1 MKTLKSA
8 AESIIRRCRGTGHRT
23 KLIKRPA
30 ILILIAIMIT
40 TSVLSPSGLTL
51 GSGGLSP
58 VPVKAAGAED
68 GTSSGEADNAESS
81 TGSAREET
89 GNTDAGASESEGEK
103 EDKDNTASDVKK
115 GGNDAA
121 SQDQGGDTGIAEDA
135 GKGDHEEKSG
145 SANGSSDKK
154 NNETKDAAADSDK
167 SGKKGNE
174 AAGAGSGEKNTSK
187 DSGSGRKN
195 SSDRDNVSENGTQG
209 TTAPENDEIILTET
223 ARDKSYT
230 ITVRGDK
237 YSGLKNVDKMTVLE
251 ITKDDQFYEEF
262 VKKLNKTLN
271 KTTEGQIQDIRLYDI
286 EFTDQNGLPVHLK
299 RNVDVTITY
308 NNYKASPKV
317 EMNQVVRAFIATTV
331 TYYGFFTNVTTSF
344 AKAYA
349 SGAGARVSRTVM
361 TGNTAAADPQIKIS
375 KTEWIDEKETLTDI
389 SRNRVNEVTYVLPKD
404 GVTGIA
410 VIGKDPEVKK
420 PEQGQGQT
428 GDKTEAGKEAQ
439 TEDKNEAGKEVQ
451 PEDKSEAGTE
461 AQTEDKSE
469 AATEAQPGDKSETGK
484 ENQPEGENGDGQDSQ
499 TGTQKEENSE
509 ARTADQTQTSPETQ
523 TAAQPETGPEAQ
535 TGDQNEAGQETQPE
549 KTLTV
554 KEKDYRVTVTYD
566 DKAGLPE
573 GARLTAREIGD
584 YSRSYK
590 NYLSQAE
597 SALTKDKQVNTARF
611 FDITIWDGAGNKI
624 EPKAPVRVS
633 IEFDSVDV
641 QDKGNVELI
650 HFEEDKKNA
659 GAGSGKAQILHDV
672 EVQDGE
678 KKDTVDGVSFDIG
691 GFSVFGVL
699 QTVQVLKMTAS
710 DGKQYKVTVT
720 YDDTCG
726 IPADAKLIV
735 NEISKT
741 DKRYNDY
748 VDKTAET
755 LGKDAG
761 QFSYAHALDIML
773 VGQVTG
779 KHYQP
784 TKDVKVSIELLKE
797 DISEDQDVNVVHF
810 QGDEKNTASRM
821 DSKVDEG
828 SVEFETDGF
837 SVYVVVTTVKQQ
849 ILEAPDGQNYR
860 VTVEYDS
867 TSGIPADAELQVSE
881 LNEKSPFFTEYVEK
895 TAETLGKDAESFA
908 FAHAFDI
915 KLVDPESGEK
925 YQPNKD
931 VKVSIE
937 LLTEDLTENDELAV
951 VHFKGDVNGETEN
964 QGEKGESNTEKP
976 SETTPEVIDAT
987 VNRDGVVEFETDG
1000 FSVYVLTAST
1010 YLGTYQ
1016 FYSYNSF
1023 GDYQGYN
1030 FTDDQGNYV
1039 NSQTIKNGEKLV
1051 APHDSPIN
1059 PNNPSAEFKGWYLG
1073 TGDPTNPTL
1082 EEKAFDFDKQQDIS
1096 SDETFYLYAVFA
1108 NYAHVIFHSQYDS
1121 TSQTDPVLEIIPVEL
1136 TSDTVAVD
1144 ISGVTAAYYSTS
1156 ETNHYEFYGWSI
1168 TPFHTPGEGTAEIIT
1183 NTTAYEVS
1191 CDINLYPVYK
1201 QVHYLKFSSGS
1212 SGTSATYYSPVGIPA
1227 TERLLQSDI
1236 QTNYIPERPGYTF
1249 QGWYLGVETDEN
1261 GNQNGIGKQVT
1272 TANGSLCTLNESEI
1286 QTTTGDDG
1294 YLLLSTDVTLYAKW
1308 EATDVNY
1315 TIVVW
1320 KQRKT
1325 KDAYDWAESFALK
1338 AEPYTRVAVD
1348 EVYRSLN
1355 DNDKYNETHPSSPIG
1370 EDKTNPY
1377 SDYNFDSVTTG
1388 SGKDETAATP
1398 ASTQEVEFKGTTVFN
1413 LYYDYK
1419 GSQKSPGT
1427 TGHTITRVY
1436 GSESFDSITATAG
1449 TLLSSLELG
1458 TSTETKTGYTFA
1470 WYLDE
1475 SHTKAI
1481 DNTTTMPDDDLT
1493 IYGKWS
1499 IKRITIHIDTNYGA
1513 LYGLEGASGTGAT
1526 YFKFDYGE
1534 SVEEYSHVMREYV
1547 PSESG
1552 NYYFVNHDWNGSYP
1566 DRKTYYTTDISK
1578 ATELTTFKRE
1588 PGTYFAEGWYVQE
1601 PDGSETLFDFSNQ
1614 NNYNFEEHLVNDV
1627 FTLKLHWKMAGT
1639 YYLQY
1644 NTDVTTDGERL
1655 IGTLSDDSVQPNSA
1669 GYRDQ
1674 ANITIGGRAVAPDE
1688 YAFVGWTIRGDDSG
1702 KVYYPGE
1709 DFTLLGEYAVTVNGK
1724 KTVYLDAVYQQIKT
1738 AKIIYDANGGTISNS
1753 ADSGYPY
1760 KMGSDGT
1767 PVLDDDSNPEN
1778 LNTHKVARDT
1788 DKGTVTVSGLVNNS
1802 PVKLSSGEGFTV
1814 PTGSNASLTG
1824 WNTKPDGSGKHYDL
1838 GSYQTSNGPIYVD
1851 INDPI
1856 TLYAEWQITVYFNK
1870 NDGDATFSESGWNGY
1885 IPINDS
1891 ESEHNGEYAKETYV
1905 NATLKEPE
1913 GTVTNPN
1920 GSFDFWSKT
1929 SDGDQENAFE
1939 FDDEKLIGEI
1949 TLFAHYTEAVKVPY
1963 HVVSTNK
1970 VDWDSWRKT
1979 DTLRVTTEGL
1989 DLSASANLS
1998 SYVTAETGY
2007 TYSYACLSASKSN
2020 ISEENKITGVRI
2032 DNGEI
2037 KVKTADNTDVVLDI
2051 NTGLDRQGRSIFL
2064 VYATENSDKRVK
2076 LAYVKEGESGA
2087 LSNVVGVEEG
2097 KITYNGSEFSSL
2109 NTELVSNVL
2118 NNAAVANGSIAKD
2131 DQDIETIA
2139 GQILTL
2145 SDTALEISQNV
2156 ASDVFNAPPLLDDG
2170 TSQLALVYDTFGVSS
2185 SDPLTNIS
2193 GIVGSAKKL
2202 YLRYYDGKRQWSE
2215 DKTTWTT
2222 FTGDTLYVVYR
2233 PRGVELEITKAVT
2246 GDNTGIS
2253 ADESFAVKVTSTAIT
2268 RTSYNVEGT
2277 GYGTVS
2283 ATPASGETPGSID
2296 LTVKDGSDIKISG
2309 LGNGSYTITETH
2321 NANYTLNARVD
2332 NNAVEVTDDK
2342 SVTVTLN
2349 QDTKVDL
2356 LNTPD
2361 VLCKILD
2368 TSAGGYKTFYT
2379 LNKALEYAGT
2389 NMDGEA
2395 KIQMLRDYVLPS
2407 WDALEIPT
2415 GYDITIT
2422 SGGTEKKSITR
2433 DAAATTSAM
2442 LTNYG
2447 TLTLKDITFDGTDVE
2462 SRSSM
2467 VRNSGELI
2475 IDSGATFSNA
2485 NRTIG
2490 SGSAIYQTQGTLT
2503 INDDASFT
2511 GNSSTNGGAI
2521 YIYSGIVDINGGT
2534 FSSNIATG
2542 NGGVLYYAGSDTVTV
2557 SGGTFENNNAVNGGA
2572 IYASG
2577 GSITMS
2583 DGAFRKNSVLESGG
2597 AVYSDSGTASITG
2610 GTVSGNTASQDGG
2623 AIYSGTG
2630 SVSLSGGTISGN
2642 TATSG
2647 NGGAICSDAGTV
2659 SITAGMISG
2668 NYASSGNGGAVYSGS
2683 GTVEMSGGTIGG
2695 TEDGTANNANNG
2707 AGVYVNTGSA
2717 TFSAGTIT
2725 GNTAT
2730 EGGAVGVESA
2740 DARLFFS
2747 GNISITGNKMDTD
2760 ESNVYLNLDAD
2771 DVINIAGLGGNA
2783 SIGIYVSDGVIL
2795 SRGVPGAKFATYTD
2809 DTNKAKITNDRD
2821 KFDVVSET
2829 EAKKLYWGKAI
2840 TVVVRYQKTSYATQ
2854 LPPQWN
2860 KTGNDYKT
2868 VTITNYYPVM
2878 GDDGYIAISA
2888 LAENLYTTKT
2898 SELSPLGLSGSAA
2911 YGGSWI
2917 SNASSFDDYVT
2928 KLTWDSSNKEWKLT
2942 KHDDTTTQA
2951 LENYNLIVYYAEPA
2965 YISIENNTDMTLT
2978 ISDLKLTVGSED
2990 KNVINS
2996 PSSAGYGM
3004 VYAKN
3009 GAIRS
3014 ALLPVESSDLVLGAD
3029 KSINLLIPG
3038 GRNMSYSLDGS
3049 FETSTEETVTLRTTN
3064 AAGTALDSIDLT
3076 VGTDGSFTFPSGK
3089 KTLNK
3094 AGTYQIIFGD
3104 DKMICK
3110 ITTTDVND
3118 DNVNNYCLTHTDA
3131 DSSGKVEYVFKSL
3144 NQAIS
3149 FVQTYMSSSKTAT
3162 IEMLT
3167 DYLLPFSDNMNV
3179 PQGYN
3184 ITLTTATSGTYY
3196 YSPVEKYSQKEGKTI
3211 TESRVTIS
3219 RDSDNKISMIT
3230 VTTGNE
3236 STFLTL
3242 ENLIIDGKSVQ
3253 GSSDGGAVSTKNCGV
3268 TVKNAEFLNVYASN
3282 GGALYVVSDMGKA
3295 NSWLSVQDS
3304 YFYKCNSTKA
3314 TGNRLGGGAIHAWV
3328 NDLTLTDCDFYS
3340 CEAADQ
3346 AGAVFHRIDGNID
3359 SSATISGCTF
3369 DNCRAKAAGGLE
3381 LDSKNIMVSGCTFE
3395 HCVATER
3402 NGGGFNIYVGN
3413 TKEPSFYCTTT
3424 VSNCTF
3430 TDCHITGKKNNDAG
3444 HGGGFRSNSKETT
3457 VVNCTFTNTTTTM
3470 YGGGV
3475 AFSNP
3480 NATKAEVQDC
3490 TFDKCTA
3497 SMKNQSSQGGGIYC
3511 RAKVLNVYD
3520 TEVKNCDSLS
3530 DGGGIYHN
3538 NNGDGSSAAISNT
3551 TLQNCVSTNGAGGG
3565 IRTNARTVT
3574 VTESSIQNN
3583 RAKGNG
3589 GGICDNASADGY
3601 YLIVENTEIKNNT
3614 TGNKGGGVYSDSRL
3628 TMINATVTENR
3639 LSTSTKEDGA
3649 GIWIYRL
3656 LTVGKADASD
3666 PDTTTVKDNTTAS
3679 GTASDLRLKAR
3690 SNSDNRAAT
3699 DSVSVLNSLSGEND
3713 MIRVVNPGNAGD
3725 QFGTRANNNLSG
3737 FTEGQHVF
3745 AANSGGLYGV
3755 YNRNDET
3762 KLIWRGGAICKLTD
3776 ASGHLLYLDAEC
3788 NDPAVF
3794 DRLDD
3799 RTKDGSKL
3807 SPFSYLRQ
3815 TNVSLYR
3822 EGDTGAID
3830 LTSEAIQIKMLV
3842 NSFETGTW
3850 IITGSYAGRTMLTLT
3865 TASSTDTDGYPY
3877 TGRAGSYAT
3886 ILRGYTD
3893 NGKSLIET
3901 GVNLTLRNITIDGG
3915 SADKTSPKTTTASG
3929 GLINA
3934 KVSGTTVTLSSNSV
3948 LQNCTI
3954 SNGNSGAGVFVD
3966 SDASL
3971 IIAGGA
3977 IYNCKTSSGE
3987 GGGVRK
3993 SGENGKLEFS
4003 SGIIS
4008 NCSAKNGG
4016 GVYFVKGTS
4025 GFSMSGT
4032 AQITGCTAMNEGGGV
4047 WLNEQKTMTMSG
4059 GSITGNHAGTAG
4071 GGIFMKYHK
4080 SSRLNLSSRVTVSG
4094 NTCGDTEYDCNVQL
4108 GTESNNPTTNNQ
4120 GVNEWNGI
4128 INSTGITRNS
4138 YIGIYVPGTESAGD
4152 DPVEKNTTVFDRHGI
4167 KTKPFGTYSGDT
4179 NYLYCFVNDRN
4190 GLKGGLQIGDT
4201 HNYIYWVEIFSLT
4214 VGKTVI
4220 SGETT
4225 DLSEEFEFKVT
4236 FSTSEGGPAYYDFNS
4251 SDANNCYFTYDGSYN
4266 GKTDA
4271 DGNPRTISIEHGEA
4285 TVYLKNGESITV
4297 DNLPAEINNGHVY
4310 YKVEE
4315 ILSDSRKEHYTTTTA
4330 RSTNPSETG
4339 VLYVSGTIGENLN
4352 KEEVTSKYVSTAYFD
4367 NLNAICKLTSSANG
4381 GVLLNTLDAASGNYI
4396 PAVYSALHNDESTG
4410 AFDVINEE
4418 TELFYWSRFTNRY
4431 ERFSYT
4437 GDDTLSVEMLVEKYY
4452 MAKPVTLNSGL
4463 SATLTT
4469 AENSSAT
4476 TDGYPYVGRN
4486 GTQATI
4492 FRSTS
4497 VGNDK
4502 RMFTAEGSLTL
4513 LGVTLDGNNESCK
4526 NVSVAGG
4533 IAGVTT
4539 VNGILSVREGAIL
4552 QNSTTK
4558 GSGGAVFVR
4567 NGTMSMDGGTIKD
4580 NIVKGYGGGAIR
4592 MENSAK
4598 VTISGGEIIGNKVQN
4613 NDANG
4618 GAISVRDGTL
4628 NISGGT
4634 ISSNSVEWITGTSA
4648 TPKAVGGAIY
4658 VHSSATATISGG
4670 EISGNTV
4677 KDNSESSFGG
4687 AIYVDGGKLTLS
4699 GGTFNGNTADT
4710 DGAAIYL
4717 TDSTSTKLFISG
4729 NPIFGDNSDANTVVI
4744 TNSEDE
4750 TNGDVSVYTDNK
4762 VRQDIYLAEAHENA
4776 PASIEIMGDLT
4787 GDEGSIWVYANSE
4800 LHYKTLTPFAKFGT
4814 GVVFA
4819 EEPATGQY
4827 NSEHLKVFRNAQ
4839 YDSLTENPLSQT
4851 PKYLYGMVKDG
4862 DATYVYWYGVEGSR
4876 KVILR
4881 KVEEDTYKS
4890 LQGGKFIIYSNS
4902 GMTSIAKDA
4911 DGNSLGTEADPLTA
4925 GAGGA
4930 FYVGTLNYGTYYVK
4944 ELEAPSGHTAPASG
4958 YAFIITVNADGVG
4971 YETTDSSGNKSYSR
4985 EVEASQATQP

>member
-1 MKTLKSA
+1 MKRNHRTLVSLICAASMILSTALPNATVYAEDLDMAAKQESQEHEAAPEEGTTSSETASSATTETQMKETGTADSETASEETSKLETFSEISSDDITASEETASSESA
-8 AESIIRRCRGTGHRT
+8 AEST
-23 KLIKRPA
+23 
-30 ILILIAIMIT
+30 
-40 TSVLSPSGLTL
+40 
-51 GSGGLSP
+51 
-58 VPVKAAGAED
+58 
-68 GTSSGEADNAESS
+68 AD
-81 TGSAREET
+81 
-89 GNTDAGASESEGEK
+89 
-103 EDKDNTASDVKK
+103 
-115 GGNDAA
+115 DAA
-121 SQDQGGDTGIAEDA
+121 SAAETAGTESAETTSEETTVESTDTSETDSSIKETTEDISDLPTKDELEEQIRRKEDEIEVEDDTVTLTGEAKCDGNVIAGYASFELSTGDLHDMAPSIDGYEFTGDIQLNGVGTSKIYEEEVDTTKAQTFEIREEDA
-135 GKGDHEEKSG
+135 KESTTVTEDVIVGKKLVTKAET
-145 SANGSSDKK
+145 ANG
-154 NNETKDAAADSDK
+154 
-167 SGKKGNE
+167 
-174 AAGAGSGEKNTSK
+174 
-187 DSGSGRKN
+187 
-195 SSDRDNVSENGTQG
+195 
-209 TTAPENDEIILTET
+209 
-223 ARDKSYT
+223 
-230 ITVRGDK
+230 
-237 YSGLKNVDKMTVLE
+237 
-251 ITKDDQFYEEF
+251 
-262 VKKLNKTLN
+262 
-271 KTTEGQIQDIRLYDI
+271 
-286 EFTDQNGLPVHLK
+286 
-299 RNVDVTITY
+299 DVTITEDGTVTFSY
-308 NNYKASPKV
+308 YKKYTVIDIHAAYVDEDGNPISDSWSDVDLSFDSDTMVLKDTFPAKLTVAKDDSEKKVSEYTYEKTYIRDGEGKAAVTDLRRTGDEGSYQYQILKDGDSDYTDLTSDTTLYVEYKAEGQKSV
-317 EMNQVVRAFIATTV
+317 YTYSDVNVTV
-331 TYYGFFTNVTTSF
+331 TATLQQADAIPDDAKFVVTQITPSAEGYNYDAYMDALNGTEEETSHSEQNTLLYDIAFLGYAVDGNGNVDTF
-344 AKAYA
+344 
-349 SGAGARVSRTVM
+349 RTVEYQPAEGSVDIEIQFHKNQLSDVLGAEEDSDVTVM
-361 TGNTAAADPQIKIS
+361 HLPLKDDVREKTGT
-375 KTEWIDEKETLTDI
+375 TKEATDI
-389 SRNRVNEVTYVLPKD
+389 SADDIKVENVD
-404 GVTGIA
+404 S
-410 VIGKDPEVKK
+410 DP
-420 PEQGQGQT
+420 
-428 GDKTEAGKEAQ
+428 
-439 TEDKNEAGKEVQ
+439 
-451 PEDKSEAGTE
+451 
-461 AQTEDKSE
+461 
-469 AATEAQPGDKSETGK
+469 
-484 ENQPEGENGDGQDSQ
+484 
-499 TGTQKEENSE
+499 
-509 ARTADQTQTSPETQ
+509 
-523 TAAQPETGPEAQ
+523 
-535 TGDQNEAGQETQPE
+535 
-549 KTLTV
+549 
-554 KEKDYRVTVTYD
+554 
-566 DKAGLPE
+566 
-573 GARLTAREIGD
+573 
-584 YSRSYK
+584 
-590 NYLSQAE
+590 
-597 SALTKDKQVNTARF
+597 
-611 FDITIWDGAGNKI
+611 
-624 EPKAPVRVS
+624 S
-633 IEFDSVDV
+633 IE
-641 QDKGNVELI
+641 
-650 HFEEDKKNA
+650 NA
-659 GAGSGKAQILHDV
+659 EA
-672 EVQDGE
+672 
-678 KKDTVDGVSFDIG
+678 SFTLSS
-691 GFSVFGVL
+691 FSVI
-699 QTVQVLKMTAS
+699 A
-710 DGKQYKVTVT
+710 
-720 YDDTCG
+720 
-726 IPADAKLIV
+726 I
-735 NEISKT
+735 
-741 DKRYNDY
+741 
-748 VDKTAET
+748 
-755 LGKDAG
+755 
-761 QFSYAHALDIML
+761 
-773 VGQVTG
+773 
-779 KHYQP
+779 
-784 TKDVKVSIELLKE
+784 
-797 DISEDQDVNVVHF
+797 
-810 QGDEKNTASRM
+810 
-821 DSKVDEG
+821 
-828 SVEFETDGF
+828 
-837 SVYVVVTTVKQQ
+837 VTTVKQQ
-849 ILEAPDGQNYR
+849 ILEASDGQNYR

-1016 FYSYNSF
+1016 FYSYNRF

-1191 CDINLYPVYK
+1191 GDIKLYPVYK

-1212 SGTSATYYSPVGIPA
+1212 SGTSATCYSPVGIPA

-1249 QGWYLGVETDEN
+1249 QGWYLGVETDGN

-1419 GSQKSPGT
+1419 GNQKSPGT

-1526 YFKFDYGE
+1526 YFKVDYGE

-1627 FTLKLHWKMAGT
+1627 FTLKLHWKMADT

-1802 PVKLSSGEGFTV
+1802 PVKLSSGEGFTM

-1870 NDGDATFSESGWNGY
+1870 NDGEATFSESGWNGY

-2361 VLCKILD
+2361 VICKILD

-2395 KIQMLRDYVLPS
+2395 EIQMLRDYVLPS

-2415 GYDITIT
+2415 GYNITIT

-2583 DGAFRKNSVLESGG
+2583 DGAFRENSVLESGG

-2695 TEDGTANNANNG
+2695 TEDGTANNAKNG

-2740 DARLFFS
+2740 DARLYFS

-2840 TVVVRYQKTSYATQ
+2840 TVVVRYQSSYDNN
-2854 LPPQWN
+2854 LPPTGTGFQVK
-2860 KTGNDYKT
+2860 KTID
-2868 VTITNYYPVM
+2868 NYYPVM
-2878 GDDGYIAISA
+2878 GEDGYVALSA
-2888 LAENLYTTKT
+2888 LAEDLYNNY
-2898 SELSPLGLSGSAA
+2898 SLGLTATAA

-2917 SNASSFDDYVT
+2917 SNASSFDNYVT
-2928 KLTWDSSNKEWKLT
+2928 KLTWDSTNKEWKLT
-2942 KHDDTTTQA
+2942 KHDDTTIEE
-2951 LENYNLIVYYAEPA
+2951 LGSNDLIVYYAEPA

-2978 ISDLKLTVGSED
+2978 VSSLTVGNKSVV
-2990 KNVINS
+2990 NT
-2996 PSSAGYGM
+2996 SSVAGYGM
-3004 VYAKN
+3004 VFAKN

-3014 ALLPVESSDLVLGAD
+3014 TLLPVKSEDLVLKTG

-3038 GRNMSYSLDGS
+3038 GQNMAYSVQGRFDAYTGIAPQ
-3049 FETSTEETVTLRTTN
+3049 FRRTVYKKVNNKWTYSV
-3064 AAGTALDSIDLT
+3064 DSEDLT
-3076 VGTDGSFTFPSGK
+3076 VEADGTFNVISVDDSNIKK
-3089 KTLNK
+3089 KTRTDSVACQL
-3094 AGTYQIIFGD
+3094 IFGD
-3104 DKMICK
+3104 DKEICR
-3110 ITTTDVND
+3110 IRTPEISEASDSDYLERTET
-3118 DNVNNYCLTHTDA
+3118 A
-3131 DSSGKVEYVFKSL
+3131 DSSGNIEYVFKSL

-3149 FVQTYMSSSKTAT
+3149 FVQTYMSGSKTAT

-3167 DYLLPFSDNMNV
+3167 DYLLPASDNMNI

-3184 ITLTTATSGTYY
+3184 ITLTTAIGGTYY
-3196 YSPVEKYSQKEGKTI
+3196 YSPVEKYSQKEGKTS

-3219 RDSDNKISMIT
+3219 RDSDNKTSMIT
-3230 VTTGNE
+3230 VTTGDK
-3236 STFLTL
+3236 STFLTI

-3282 GGALYVVSDMGKA
+3282 GGALYVVSDMGTT
-3295 NSWLSVQDS
+3295 NSWLFVQGS

-3346 AGAVFHRIDGNID
+3346 AGAVFHRIDGNIN
-3359 SSATISGCTF
+3359 SSSTITGCTF

-3381 LDSKNIMVSGCTFE
+3381 LDSKNITVSGCTFE

-3413 TKEPSFYCTTT
+3413 TKEPSFDCTTT
-3424 VSNCTF
+3424 VSDCTF

-3444 HGGGFRSNSKETT
+3444 HGGGFRSNSKETKVT
-3457 VVNCTFTNTTTTM
+3457 NCTFTNTTTTM

-3480 NATKAEVQDC
+3480 NATKAEVQEC
-3490 TFDKCTA
+3490 TFEKCTA

-3511 RAKVLNVYD
+3511 RAKVFNVYD
-3520 TEVKNCDSLS
+3520 TEVKNCESLS

-3538 NNGDGSSAAISNT
+3538 NNGDGSSTAISNT

-3574 VTESSIQNN
+3574 VTGSTIQSN
-3583 RAKGNG
+3583 RAMGNG

-3614 TGNKGGGVYSDSRL
+3614 SGNKGGGVYSDSRL
-3628 TMINATVTENR
+3628 TMIDTTVTGNR

-3649 GIWIYRL
+3649 GVWIYRL
-3656 LTVGKADASD
+3656 LTVGKANASD

-3679 GTASDLRLKAR
+3679 GTASDLRLMAR
-3690 SNSDNRAAT
+3690 SGSDNRAAT
-3699 DSVSVLNSLSGEND
+3699 NSVSVLNSLSGESD
-3713 MIRVVNPGNAGD
+3713 TIRVVNPGNAGD
-3725 QFGTRANNNLSG
+3725 QFGTRANNNISG
-3737 FTEGQHVF
+3737 FMEGYHVF

-3776 ASGHLLYLDAEC
+3776 ASGHLLYLDEEC

-3799 RTKDGSKL
+3799 RIKDGSKL

-3815 TNVSLYR
+3815 TNASLYR
-3822 EGDTGAID
+3822 KGDTGAID

-3850 IITGSYAGRTMLTLT
+3850 IVTGSYTGRKMLTFT

-3915 SADKTSPKTTTASG
+3915 SADKASPKTTTASG

-3966 SDASL
+3966 SGASL

-3993 SGENGKLEFS
+3993 SGDNGKLEFS

-4025 GFSMSGT
+4025 GFNMSGT
-4032 AQITGCTAMNEGGGV
+4032 AQITGCTATNEGGGV
-4047 WLNEQKTMTMSG
+4047 WLNEQKTMIMSG

-4080 SSRLNLSSRVTVSG
+4080 SSRLNLSGRVTVSG
-4094 NTCGDTEYDCNVQL
+4094 NTCGYPAYDCNVQL
-4108 GTESNNPTTNNQ
+4108 GTKDNNPTTNNQ
-4120 GVNEWNGI
+4120 GVNDWNGV
-4128 INSTGITRNS
+4128 INSKGISRNS
-4138 YIGIYVPGTESAGD
+4138 YIGIYVPGEESPGD
-4152 DPVEKNTTVFDRHGI
+4152 NPVDKDTTVFDRHGI

-4201 HNYIYWVEIFSLT
+4201 HNYIYWVEIFSLK

-4220 SGETT
+4220 SGETS

-4251 SDANNCYFTYDGSYN
+4251 SNTNNCYFTYDGAYS

-4271 DGNPRTISIEHGEA
+4271 DGNPNTISIVHGEA

-4315 ILSDSRKEHYTTTTA
+4315 ILTDYRKEHYTTTTA
-4330 RSTNPSETG
+4330 RSTNPSDPG
-4339 VLYVSGTIGENLN
+4339 VLYVKGTIGENLDR
-4352 KEEVTSKYVSTAYFD
+4352 EDVSSKYVSNALFD

-4381 GVLLNTLDAASGNYI
+4381 GVLLNTLDENSGNYV
-4396 PAVYSALHNDESTG
+4396 PAVYSALHSIDADGNATG
-4410 AFDVINEE
+4410 AFDVINES
-4418 TELFYWSRFTNRY
+4418 TPLYFWNSFTMKY
-4431 ERFSYT
+4431 EQYNYS
-4437 GDDTLSVEMLVEKYY
+4437 GSDTLNLEMLVEEHTPL
-4452 MAKPVTLNSGL
+4452 MAVTLNSNK
-4463 SATLTT
+4463 TVTFTT
-4469 AENSSAT
+4469 ASSKAK
-4476 TDGYPYVGRN
+4476 DGYPYVGT
-4486 GTQATI
+4486 G
-4492 FRSTS
+4492 STARIIRDNALG
-4497 VGNDK
+4497 GNNY
-4502 RMFTAEGSLTL
+4502 MFTANGSLTL
-4513 LGVTLDGNNESCK
+4513 NNISLDGNN
-4526 NVSVAGG
+4526 VSVNNGLVSVSGTGSLTVEAG
-4533 IAGVTT
+4533 AT
-4539 VNGILSVREGAIL
+4539 L
-4552 QNSTTK
+4552 QNTK
-4558 GSGGAVFVR
+4558 VTNSKATNGGAVYV
-4567 NGTMSMDGGTIKD
+4567 NGGTMTMTGGTIKD
-4580 NIVKGYGGGAIR
+4580 NLTMGYGGGAIR
-4592 MENSAK
+4592 MTGDTAK
-4598 VTISGGEIIGNKVQN
+4598 VTISGGEITGNEVQN

-4618 GAISVRDGTL
+4618 GAISVRGGTL
-4628 NISGGT
+4628 TISGGT
-4634 ISSNSVEWITGTSA
+4634 IKNNTVSGNNAANEGSN
-4648 TPKAVGGAIY
+4648 KAVGGAIY
-4658 VHSSATATISGG
+4658 VHSSASATITGG
-4670 EISGNTV
+4670 TIQGNTV
-4677 KDNSESSFGG
+4677 KESSKAYGG
-4687 AIYVDGGKLTLS
+4687 AVYVDGGKLNLS
-4699 GGTFNGNTADT
+4699 GGTFNGNTAAT
-4710 DGAAIYL
+4710 SGPGIYL
-4717 TDSTSTKLFISG
+4717 TEAAKLYLSG
-4729 NPIFGDNSDANTVVI
+4729 APVFGDGTDGKPANTVI
-4744 TNSEDE
+4744 LTGYTDKK
-4750 TNGDVSVYTDNK
+4750 NGNESVYGDNK
-4762 VRQDIYLAEAHENA
+4762 VRQDIYTTETGEN
-4776 PASIEIMGDLT
+4776 PASIVISGELT
-4787 GDEGSIWVYANSE
+4787 GADGSIWVWADSNK
-4800 LHYKTLTPFAKFGT
+4800 HNQTMTPFAKIDT
-4814 GVVFA
+4814 TKLTVPNDETDRADFA
-4819 EEPATGQY
+4819 EMF
-4827 NSEHLKVFRNAQ
+4827 KVFRNALP
-4839 YDSLTENPLSQT
+4839 DDANGNPLTQT
-4851 PKYLYGMVKDG
+4851 PPYLYGVLKTG
-4862 DATYVYWYGVEGSR
+4862 DDQYVYWYGAEGSAHVMLVKVQQSGASYKALSGKTFTVYTDSSMTR
-4876 KVILR
+4876 PAVGKVINSAGQE
-4881 KVEEDTYKS
+4881 VEIDLSTGLTREGKTPD
-4890 LQGGKFIIYSNS
+4890 GGAPGADHIN
-4902 GMTSIAKDA
+4902 GLTS
-4911 DGNSLGTEADPLTA
+4911 

-4930 FYVGTLNYGTYYVK
+4930 FFIGELSYGTYYVS
-4944 ELEAPSGHTAPASG
+4944 ESGVTG
-4958 YAFIITVNADGVG
+4958 YFEITIDEGGVVRITDTSTNPK
-4971 YETTDSSGNKSYSR
+4971 TTTPVKTVKLS
-4985 EVEASQATQP
+4985 